1 MYDSSPVTLRRIKQD
16 KCIITLNIEAL
27 EYDKAKAEIE
37 KMNYDGEMKNMPKC
51 WINFLNEM
59 IKFKLRIDSQC
70 TIDQLAKAL
79 VEVSRKLLIIEF
91 NSSLRDSSHVFNT
104 TERLIVILP
113 IYQSEV

>member
-37 KMNYDGEMKNMPKC
+37 KMKNDGEMKKMPKC

-59 IKFKLRIDSQC
+59 IKFKLQIDSQC
-70 TIDQLAKAL
+70 TIVQLAKAI
-79 VEVSRKLLIIEF
+79 VEVSKKLITIK
-91 NSSLRDSSHVFNT
+91 T
-104 TERLIVILP
+104 
-113 IYQSEV
+113 